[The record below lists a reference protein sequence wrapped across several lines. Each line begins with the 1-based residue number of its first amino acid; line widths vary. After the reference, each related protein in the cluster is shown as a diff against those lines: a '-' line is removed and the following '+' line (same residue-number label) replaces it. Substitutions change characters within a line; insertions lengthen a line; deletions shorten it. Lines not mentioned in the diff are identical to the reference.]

1 MHERGTELHEHTR
14 SGDRLIPLI
23 SAIIA
28 VLAALGTLFAHHKSI
43 QAIALKNEALRDWI
57 KASDQYSY
65 YQAKRSRIIT
75 YTALIDAGV
84 ARDAAAAAKLKQNV
98 DHEERSSLAVLS
110 DAQSLDAKANAIQ
123 DHAQGELASFQTFEI
138 ATTLFEV
145 AIVLASIS
153 ALTRNQLLLWGGTGL
168 SAIGAVLLAIAF
180 GQGP

>member
-1 MHERGTELHEHTR
+1 MHERAAEIHDHAR

-43 QAIALKNEALRDWI
+43 QALALKNEALRDSI
-57 KASDQYSY
+57 RASDRYDY
-65 YQAKRSRIIT
+65 YQAKRSRIST
-75 YTALIDAGV
+75 YNALIDAGI
-84 ARDAAAAAKLKQNV
+84 ARDAAAVAKLKKTV

-110 DAQSLDAKANAIQ
+110 DAQSLETKADAVQ
-123 DHAQGELASFQTFEI
+123 DHAQSELASFQTFEI

-153 ALTRNQLLLWGGTGL
+153 ALTRSPLLLWGGTGL
-168 SAIGAVLLAIAF
+168 SAIGAVLLVMAFIA
-180 GQGP
+180 GP